1 MNEQSLLDHALAL
14 GFANAALTDTKDI
27 TFVPSLGIH
36 RPHPLAPTISP
47 GSPAQSMSSRVSLL
61 CRALAGLVWPSSMG
75 SSMSHMVCITSARGQ
90 RRIRWRSI
98 KRKT

>member
-1 MNEQSLLDHALAL
+1 MQEYCSDGNRQGA
-14 GFANAALTDTKDI
+14 
-27 TFVPSLGIH
+27 PSARAQGVH

-90 RRIRWRSI
+90 RRIRWRISS
-98 KRKT
+98 TVPQSGGQL